1 MISRPWML
9 RLFSGAVILPIAL
22 AVLFLV
28 RQLLAA
34 LGDESAARLFE
45 RLGMVLLFAWGV
57 NLIALLLALT
67 ARHLFPSSDEP
78 NELGD

>member
-1 MISRPWML
+1 ML
-9 RLFSGAVILPIAL
+9 RLFSGAVILPVAL

-34 LGDESAARLFE
+34 LGDESAARFFE

-67 ARHLFPSSDEP
+67 ARQLFPNSDEP
-78 NELGD
+78 VEHGD

>member
-1 MISRPWML
+1 MISRCWML
-9 RLFSGAVILPIAL
+9 RLFSGAVILPVAL

-45 RLGMVLLFAWGV
+45 RLGMVLLFVWGV

-67 ARHLFPSSDEP
+67 ARHLFPTE
-78 NELGD
+78 EE